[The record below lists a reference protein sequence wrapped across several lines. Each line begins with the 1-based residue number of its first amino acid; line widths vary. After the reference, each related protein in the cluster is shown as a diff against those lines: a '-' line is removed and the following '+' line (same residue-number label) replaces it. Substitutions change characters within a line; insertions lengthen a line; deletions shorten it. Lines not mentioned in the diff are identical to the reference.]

1 MDEHV
6 IDLIERALDMTYSL
20 KQIGQYYFN
29 EAEFG
34 SPHISVLMEIDFQ
47 FIDGCEHMVRILE
60 ALKNKLQINH
70 CICNKF
76 NSC

>member
-1 MDEHV
+1 MDV
-6 IDLIERALDMTYSL
+6 INLIERALDMTYSL

-29 EAEFG
+29 EAEFQ
-34 SPHISVLMEIDFQ
+34 SPYISILIEIDYQ
-47 FIDGCEHMVRILE
+47 FHDGCDHMIKILD

-76 NSC
+76 NTC